1 MLRCASCST
10 GTVNGHRPENVVLL
24 RGGGPQFFIK
34 IQMKITPEISFTLE
48 FTEEEATLLSNKF
61 IAVAAP
67 FKFDVWKASFEMFEK
82 LLDDTVAAEPTITLT
97 LKEAKELMEDI
108 ADAGL
113 SDEFKE
119 LWSALWNAIKGY

>member
-1 MLRCASCST
+1 
-10 GTVNGHRPENVVLL
+10 
-24 RGGGPQFFIK
+24 
-34 IQMKITPEISFTLE
+34 MKITPEINFTLE

-113 SDEFKE
+113 CDEFNE
-119 LWSALWNAIKGY
+119 LWSALWNTLRGY